1 MERDE
6 GEAELI
12 SWPRSTVMMLLGLRK
27 LGKWRVHMAG
37 EMWLVNVA
45 LPISLQ
51 NQDDTRHYNVSLAG
65 RCG

>member
-1 MERDE
+1 MASVD
-6 GEAELI
+6 GDDA
-12 SWPRSTVMMLLGLRK
+12 VGLRK